1 MESNQHLDLLN
12 QTLHAG
18 FIASRAGLPF
28 QTQTEAGELNATATW
43 WRSMIVSDCGD
54 GLRLEIADFRVSGR
68 ATSGEIEGAVTAFVQ
83 ASLPVKLEFLGD
95 TWGFVLDETRERRII
110 TDVESGAWVNV
121 DATPVESIVD
131 AMMADVVILPFANL
145 IVGSIP
151 ATSID
156 LGALY
161 NLDTGVVLGLTHVVS
176 AVVLGLSE
184 FLASRWVMSSN

>member
-1 MESNQHLDLLN
+1 M
-12 QTLHAG
+12 
-18 FIASRAGLPF
+18 
-28 QTQTEAGELNATATW
+28 NATATW
-43 WRSMIVSDCGD
+43 YAPMIVSDCGD

-95 TWGFVLDETRERRII
+95 TWGFVLDETRERKII

-161 NLDTGVVLGLTHVVS
+161 NLDTGVVLGLDPRGVGGSAGFVRVS
-176 AVVLGLSE
+176 GQPVGDVQ
-184 FLASRWVMSSN
+184 